1 MKNLKEQISL
11 YKERNDIKKS
21 LRILSISK
29 IQWQNIKRFILRH
42 KKTIK
47 LILILI
53 STITLIEVFVP
64 IFLDGFLEKYSYRL
78 NLVNFYKSLVVLVLV
93 LIFYLSL
100 YFYNVKFQKK
110 LTLDFINDL
119 RRKWLTIFFNKSI
132 SGLKDNDKSR
142 LLVKIT
148 YHFSLLQIGLGNCL
162 FLSFQWLFLTC
173 GTIIASVFIDPNLVI
188 ISLVGTLI
196 NLIVFYLAYI
206 FSVYYVSQ
214 DQTLYSKIL
223 QYVSDSM
230 NDFYFQKFHHREKVF
245 FNNLDTLVEVDTHLR
260 VQREIMLSLGDRII
274 FAVLI
279 IVSALSYIAGIYF
292 KFFNFNNALTGAAYL
307 LIFVLLTR
315 LLYLSLRIGLYYF
328 PLKLGL
334 IISVPDK
341 FVDGKNLSAPP
352 ISNIR
357 KIEFQTKKF
366 RFRKDLPYIKNIEY
380 IFEKGKKYLITGA
393 NNSGKSLLANIFAG
407 STSSSI
413 GRPWVININDQR
425 RFLYPKWFKNR
436 KEIYYITPHFTSNL
450 NIFEILKN
458 GEFVNENIF
467 DEIQNKLV
475 KYQNLPSLNFIF
487 NHKKFV
493 DQYIN
498 NKSFSFSETA
508 IIQMLYCVIHKPS
521 LVIVDNLWLDLD
533 NASINEV
540 MKILVEELK
549 DGIVINFS
557 TKDNNLIEYDKK
569 YSI

>member
-230 NDFYFQKFHHREKVF
+230 NDFYFQKFHHREKIF
-245 FNNLDTLVEVDTHLR
+245 FDNLDTLVEVDTHLR

>member
-21 LRILSISK
+21 IRILSISK
-29 IQWQNIKRFILRH
+29 IQWQNIKRFIFGH

-78 NLVNFYKSLVVLVLV
+78 NLINFYKSLVVLVLV

-100 YFYNVKFQKK
+100 YYYNIKFQKK

-119 RRKWLTIFFNKSI
+119 RRKWLAIFFNKSI

-196 NLIVFYLAYI
+196 NLIVFYLAYV

-230 NDFYFQKFHHREKVF
+230 NDFYFQKFHHREKIF

-292 KFFNFNNALTGAAYL
+292 KFFNFNNALTGAAYF

-341 FVDGKNLSAPP
+341 FVDGKNLNAPP

-357 KIEFQTKKF
+357 KIKFQTKKF

-407 STSSSI
+407 STSSST
-413 GRPWVININDQR
+413 GKPWVININDQR

-475 KYQNLPSLNFIF
+475 KYQGLPSLNFIF

-498 NKSFSFSETA
+498 NKCFSFSETA
-508 IIQMLYCVIHKPS
+508 IIQMLYCIIHKPS
-521 LVIVDNLWLDLD
+521 VVIIDNLWLDLD
-533 NASINEV
+533 NANVNEV
-540 MKILVEELK
+540 MKIMIEELK
-549 DGIVINFS
+549 DKIVINFS
-557 TKDNNLIEYDKK
+557 TRDNNLIEYDKK